1 MFRKTMLLT
10 VAVAFCALT
19 AQAESKYGLQEGSP
33 SLKSA
38 GALAFGP
45 DGILFVADAKQAT
58 VYALDTEDTK
68 GDPSGAKFEIEA
80 LDKAIADLLGAT
92 PRDIRINDL
101 AVNPL
106 SGNLYLS
113 VSRGRGPESI
123 PVLLRIDGANRISE
137 VSLKKISFSKA
148 AIPNP
153 PADAV
158 SGQGRRRRNNRTQSI
173 TDIGYIDGRLFV
185 AGLSNEEFAS
195 KLTSI
200 PFPFK
205 SVKGGTSVEIFHGA
219 HGRFET
225 RSPIRTFTAYKIG
238 NENHLLAAYTCT
250 PLVKFKI
257 SDLKAGKKLKG
268 TTIAELGN
276 RNNPLDM
283 FVYKK
288 GDKDYL
294 LIANTSRGVMKVS
307 TSAIGEIEGITDRI
321 SGTAGLK
328 YETIDALKG
337 VTQLDRLN
345 DSYAVALV
353 VDDSGSANLT
363 TIALP

>member
-1 MFRKTMLLT
+1 MLLT
-10 VAVAFCALT
+10 VAVACCALT
-19 AQAESKYGLQEGSP
+19 AQAESKFGLQVGSP
-33 SLKSA
+33 NLKSA

-45 DGILFVADAKQAT
+45 AGILFVADAKQAI
-58 VYALDTEDTK
+58 VFALDTQDTK
-68 GDPSGAKFEIEA
+68 GDPSGADFKIEG
-80 LDKAIADLLGAT
+80 LNKAVADLLGT
-92 PRDIRINDL
+92 TSRDILINDL
-101 AVNPL
+101 AVNPS

-113 VSRGRGPESI
+113 VSRGRGPAAT
-123 PVLLRIDGANRISE
+123 PVILRISAANKISE
-137 VSLKKISFSKA
+137 VSLKKIGYSQAS
-148 AIPNP
+148 IPNP
-153 PADAV
+153 PEDAET
-158 SGQGRRRRNNRTQSI
+158 GQGRRRRNKRTQSI
-173 TDIGYIDGRLFV
+173 TDLGFIDGQLFV

-195 KLTSI
+195 KLTAI

-205 SVKGGTSVEIFHGA
+205 KAAGGTSVEIFHGA
-219 HGRFET
+219 HGGFET
-225 RSPIRTFTAYKIG
+225 RSPVRTFTSYKIG

-283 FVYKK
+283 FVYKQ
-288 GDKDYL
+288 GGKDYL

-307 TSAIGEIEGITDRI
+307 TDAIGEIEGITNRI

-328 YETIDALKG
+328 YETIEALKG

-345 DSYAVALV
+345 ESHAVALI
-353 VDDSGSANLT
+353 VDEAGSANLT